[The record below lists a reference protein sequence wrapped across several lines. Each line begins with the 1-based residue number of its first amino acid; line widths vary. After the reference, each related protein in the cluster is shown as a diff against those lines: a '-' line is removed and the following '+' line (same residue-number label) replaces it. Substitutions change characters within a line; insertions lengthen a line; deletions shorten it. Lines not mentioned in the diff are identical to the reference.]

1 LFAIYAFEKKG
12 LIAISKVSCRI
23 IKCPV
28 HERESTCGE
37 RRRIANLMVSYRRMS
52 ESLRRLTSSKTASR
66 VSVLS
71 KEIGELALCL
81 TTSWATCF
89 ESICDDISCA
99 LEKVKSD
106 DVEGRCT
113 DVRLLGSMHVAEVVQ
128 VLPDPSV
135 AAMLYQPIGSGS
147 LH

>member
-1 LFAIYAFEKKG
+1 
-12 LIAISKVSCRI
+12 
-23 IKCPV
+23 
-28 HERESTCGE
+28 
-37 RRRIANLMVSYRRMS
+37 MVSYRRMS

-89 ESICDDISCA
+89 ESISDDISCA